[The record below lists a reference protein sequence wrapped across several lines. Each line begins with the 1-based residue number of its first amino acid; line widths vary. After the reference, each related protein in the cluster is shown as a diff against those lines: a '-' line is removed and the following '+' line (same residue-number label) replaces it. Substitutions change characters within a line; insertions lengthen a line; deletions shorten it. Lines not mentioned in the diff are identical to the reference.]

1 MMTNMVYEQI
11 LNGLAQS
18 NAHYQIHEHA
28 PSVTFQDAADYL
40 DFPLERLLKTIA
52 FRVKNGDWVLAVVQG
67 AGRVDYKKL
76 ATHLGTSRDKLV
88 RLTPEQVVSE
98 LGYPIGAV
106 GPFPT
111 NVQTRVVFDGGTLAL
126 GNVFCGTGRNDRTLE
141 IAIGDLVRL
150 SGGSTAPIVQETGNG

>member
-52 FRVKNGDWVLAVVQG
+52 FRVKNGDWALAVVQG
-67 AGRVDYKKL
+67 AERVDYKKL
-76 ATHLGTSRDKLV
+76 AAHLGTSRDKLV
-88 RLTPEQVVSE
+88 RLTPEQVE
-98 LGYPIGAV
+98 TDLGYTLGGVA
-106 GPFPT
+106 PFAT
-111 NVQTRVVFDGGTLAL
+111 NVQTRVVFDSGTLAL
-126 GNVFCGTGRNDRTLE
+126 GTVFCGSGRTDRTLE

-150 SGGSTAPIVQETGNG
+150 SRGSTAPIVQEKGNR